1 MEYDSQHSIHTP
13 FKLEYGWSF
22 CKYTPSHNRNEN
34 QRITRSDGIM
44 ECFCMMYVF
53 LRRRDWVFCLKN
65 NTNYRVSSQ
74 FLPFGKAGVG
84 LPGSGL
90 PCPKAPNGSP
100 WVGVALSESPEW
112 VSPGRGCLVR
122 KPRMGLLGS
131 GVPCPKARSGSPRVG
146 GALSEGSERASFVQN
161 ESPQTCGKG
170 FCAPNE
176 S

>member
-1 MEYDSQHSIHTP
+1 
-13 FKLEYGWSF
+13 
-22 CKYTPSHNRNEN
+22 
-34 QRITRSDGIM
+34 
-44 ECFCMMYVF
+44 MMYVF
-53 LRRRDWVFCLKN
+53 LRRRDRVFCLKK
-65 NTNYRVSSQ
+65 NTNYRVSSR

-90 PCPKAPNGSP
+90 SCPKAPSGSP
-100 WVGVALSESPEW
+100 WVGGALSESPEW

-122 KPRMGLLGS
+122 KSRMGLLGS
-131 GVPCPKARSGSPRVG
+131 GVPCPKAPNGSPWVG

-176 S
+176 SSQYCDEVFFMQNHSPQTCGNEFCTQGAHCASLL